1 MSVEGSLVWSPIMR
15 LCLSEDIPHILGENR
30 GKLEHQKKLQGGINT
45 AEYGMAKNM
54 GERVASQHSHS
65 PGRFK

>member
-1 MSVEGSLVWSPIMR
+1 MCVEGSLVWSPIMR
-15 LCLSEDIPHILGENR
+15 LCLSEDISHSLDENR
-30 GKLEHQKKLQGGINT
+30 GKLEHHKKLQGGINT
-45 AEYGMAKNM
+45 TECGMAKNI